1 MLPLGKLIL
10 IQHQFDMKNLLYL
23 ACALVCSALFVG
35 CSKTPEKSE
44 VALEMNISNITA
56 TDFTLDIKCS
66 DPEFIYFFGLSP
78 RDMYD
83 FNNPKA
89 VAEEFVRNSESVVD
103 DWTKVD
109 NEYVHKGNKTVQ
121 AKDFWTIKPE
131 REYALLLFGV
141 GPNGEI
147 TTDPICKFVTTP
159 AEETVPA
166 LELNISNETATS
178 FTIDIASTDPQLL
191 YYVGVTNKA
200 DFDRLGDPTA
210 VAEGFVQIE
219 NEKGLIEWTKA
230 DGQLVHQGSKTIEAE
245 DMWSLLPKREYAVVA
260 FGVGAGGSITTD
272 PVCEFVTTTAVSPS
286 ENVLTVSVAEETGVV
301 KVSATNDDPYFL
313 DCIEADRLTDVPE
326 ERLAEHIIGI
336 YGGNIESCIEQGS
349 VERDFSRI
357 LEEDCDYCAVAF
369 GYVGGYATTEVVL
382 VKFHSAGGELV
393 PQDCT
398 FEFKV
403 ENITTN
409 GASVTVTPSNPETS
423 YFWQV
428 YNSNLVNSYLE
439 GAGLGQLMADG
450 LAIIA
455 EAFSEEYG
463 FEITPEAAAGMV
475 SVTGEDSYVYTDWD
489 PDTEY
494 YVVAV
499 GLDDKGRQTTDVQLS
514 EPFRT
519 LPLSAGSDT
528 PMDCVIQVN
537 GLTDEGIS
545 ITVTPADKEMTY
557 VGMVGEADFYALYE
571 SDDEYLTDDVAMW
584 SEMAAAEGLGLAE
597 IFDMFGLF
605 LQGDQ
610 TFIFS
615 SELDTINPGTLYLA
629 YTYGLSEEGELTTG
643 MQKVFFTVDENGDAH
658 EAEAPAGM

>member
-1 MLPLGKLIL
+1 M
-10 IQHQFDMKNLLYL
+10 IQHQFNMKNLLFL
-23 ACALVCSALFVG
+23 AGAFFCA
-35 CSKTPEKSE
+35 
-44 VALEMNISNITA
+44 
-56 TDFTLDIKCS
+56 
-66 DPEFIYFFGLSP
+66 
-78 RDMYD
+78 
-83 FNNPKA
+83 
-89 VAEEFVRNSESVVD
+89 
-103 DWTKVD
+103 
-109 NEYVHKGNKTVQ
+109 
-121 AKDFWTIKPE
+121 
-131 REYALLLFGV
+131 ALLLG
-141 GPNGEI
+141 GCE
-147 TTDPICKFVTTP
+147 KTP
-159 AEETVPA
+159 AVPEPA
-166 LELNISNETATS
+166 LELNISNIGATS
-178 FTIDIASTDPQLL
+178 FTVGITSTDPELL
-191 YYVGVTNKA
+191 YFIGITTRESYDK
-200 DFDRLGDPTA
+200 LGDPVA
-210 VAEGFVQIE
+210 AAEGFVQMAE
-219 NEKGLIEWTKA
+219 DVVEDWGKA
-230 DGQLVHQGSKTIEAE
+230 DGVYVHNGSKTIEAE
-245 DMWSLLPKREYAVVA
+245 DFWTIMPKRDYAVLL
-260 FGVGAGGSITTD
+260 FGVGPEGEVTTD

-369 GYVGGYATTEVVL
+369 GYLGGYATTDVVL

-439 GAGLGQLMADG
+439 GAGLEQLMADG

-499 GLDDKGRQTTDVQLS
+499 GLDDKGRQTTDVQFS

-519 LPLSAGSDT
+519 LPLSAGPDT

-557 VGMVGEADFYALYE
+557 VGMVGEADFYASYE
-571 SDDEYLTDDVAMW
+571 SDEEYLTNDVAMW

-629 YTYGLSEEGELTTG
+629 YTFGLSEEGELTSG

-658 EAEAPAGM
+658 EAKAPAEM

>member
-1 MLPLGKLIL
+1 MKHFLLTVCLFVAVGAVAQTRYEVKGTAPAGVKQVYMVQPETGRTDSVAVSGGTFSFAGEVARPAFALLRAQGETVMPVYLDATPATVDWSSMAVKGSAVNAELSQWL
-10 IQHQFDMKNLLYL
+10 AQFKPYFDMNKQF
-23 ACALVCSALFVG
+23 AR
-35 CSKTPEKSE
+35 E
-44 VALEMNISNITA
+44 VAAL
-56 TDFTLDIKCS
+56 
-66 DPEFIYFFGLSP
+66 
-78 RDMYD
+78 
-83 FNNPKA
+83 KA
-89 VAEEFVRNSESVVD
+89 
-103 DWTKVD
+103 
-109 NEYVHKGNKTVQ
+109 
-121 AKDFWTIKPE
+121 
-131 REYALLLFGV
+131 
-141 GPNGEI
+141 
-147 TTDPICKFVTTP
+147 
-159 AEETVPA
+159 
-166 LELNISNETATS
+166 
-178 FTIDIASTDPQLL
+178 
-191 YYVGVTNKA
+191 
-200 DFDRLGDPTA
+200 
-210 VAEGFVQIE
+210 
-219 NEKGLIEWTKA
+219 
-230 DGQLVHQGSKTIEAE
+230 
-245 DMWSLLPKREYAVVA
+245 
-260 FGVGAGGSITTD
+260 AGGQQPD
-272 PVCEFVTTTAVSPS
+272 
-286 ENVLTVSVAEETGVV
+286 SVKQRVMM
-301 KVSATNDDPYFL
+301 K
-313 DCIEADRLTDVPE
+313 
-326 ERLAEHIIGI
+326 
-336 YGGNIESCIEQGS
+336 
-349 VERDFSRI
+349 
-357 LEEDCDYCAVAF
+357 
-369 GYVGGYATTEVVL
+369 
-382 VKFHSAGGELV
+382 
-393 PQDCT
+393 
-398 FEFKV
+398 
-403 ENITTN
+403 
-409 GASVTVTPSNPETS
+409 
-423 YFWQV
+423 
-428 YNSNLVNSYLE
+428 
-439 GAGLGQLMADG
+439 GQLMADG

-475 SVTGEDSYVYTDWD
+475 SVTGEDSYTYTDWD

-658 EAEAPAGM
+658 EAEAPAEM